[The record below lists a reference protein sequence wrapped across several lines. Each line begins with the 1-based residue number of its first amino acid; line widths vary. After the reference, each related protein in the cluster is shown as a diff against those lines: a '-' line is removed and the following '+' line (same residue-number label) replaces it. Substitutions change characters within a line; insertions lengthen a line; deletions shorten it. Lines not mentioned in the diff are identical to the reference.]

1 MTSVEL
7 HGVKDTLSPEHEKY
21 STALKT
27 VSEAFNEAIEFF
39 NDSKF
44 DSKEDWKKEAQ
55 NEGSTVYSKQIKQ
68 GKAFVLTV
76 NFLTI
81 GLFKK
86 FVPKN

>member
-1 MTSVEL
+1 
-7 HGVKDTLSPEHEKY
+7 
-21 STALKT
+21 LKT

-81 GLFKK
+81 INSGSYYTKK
-86 FVPKN
+86 PET